1 MFVSGLL
8 LFSVFLSFL
17 STETHGGFF
26 QDCPEQL
33 LVQVNPTHL
42 FLGLQ
47 VVKNPPKAMSGKCSE
62 QSWPPGTQPPH
73 GRWS

>member
-1 MFVSGLL
+1 MLAFTV
-8 LFSVFLSFL
+8 VFEEVPLHRH
-17 STETHGGFF
+17 TNIF
-26 QDCPEQL
+26 QDFPERL

-47 VVKNPPKAMSGKCSE
+47 VVKNTPKAMSGKCGE
-62 QSWPPGTQPPH
+62 QLWPPSTQPPR